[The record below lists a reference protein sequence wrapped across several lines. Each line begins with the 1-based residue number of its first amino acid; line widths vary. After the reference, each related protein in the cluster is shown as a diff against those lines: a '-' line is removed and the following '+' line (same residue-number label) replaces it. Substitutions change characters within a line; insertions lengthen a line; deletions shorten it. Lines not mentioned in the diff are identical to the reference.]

1 MPCSDSTHTESMDEP
16 EITLLAFASARE
28 NLGFST
34 RSLAVNRT
42 ETPLDILRRIAPDA
56 TIENLRV
63 ALDCEF
69 ADWHTP
75 VGHARELAFI
85 PPVSGG

>member
-1 MPCSDSTHTESMDEP
+1 MEES

-34 RSLAVNRT
+34 RSLAVNPA
-42 ETPLDILRRIAPDA
+42 ETPLDIIRRIAPDV
-56 TIENLRV
+56 NHDCLRV

-69 ADWHTP
+69 ADWQTP
-75 VGHARELAFI
+75 VGKARELAFI

>member
-1 MPCSDSTHTESMDEP
+1 MDET

-28 NLGFST
+28 NLGFSS
-34 RSLAVNRT
+34 RSLAVNPT
-42 ETPLDILRRIAPDA
+42 ETPLDIIRRIAPDV
-56 TIENLRV
+56 NLKSLRV

-75 VGHARELAFI
+75 VGKARELAFI